1 MPSRLTVFL
10 SLPLDYLPYSE
21 SNSESDSESNSES
34 DYESDSKSIMSI
46 EKSQSWKSFFDCVER
61 KEEICCKKLIQLG
74 KTIHCIFAI
83 AQRWECNGYL
93 IGQTLGREICME
105 IHKKIKER
113 PSILDLFAPWLFSCE
128 LEDVKKRGEMHYAK
142 IFSFR
147 DTRVEAFGS
156 YRKKYTM
163 AEMQQHIRKE
173 LKKVL
178 EI

>member
-10 SLPLDYLPYSE
+10 SLPLNYLPYSE
-21 SNSESDSESNSES
+21 SDSESDFESNSES
-34 DYESDSKSIMSI
+34 GSRFIRSI
-46 EKSQSWKSFFDCVER
+46 EETQSWKSFFDSVER

-74 KTIHCIFAI
+74 KTIYCIFAI
-83 AQRWECNGYL
+83 AQNWEYNGYL

-113 PSILDLFAPWLFSCE
+113 QSILDLFAPWLFSCE
-128 LEDVKKRGEMHYAK
+128 LEHVKKRGEMNYVK

-147 DTRVEAFGS
+147 DTRVEAFGW

-173 LKKVL
+173 LMKVL

>member
-10 SLPLDYLPYSE
+10 PLPLNDLPY
-21 SNSESDSESNSES
+21 SESDSESDFESNSES
-34 DYESDSKSIMSI
+34 GSRFIRSI
-46 EKSQSWKSFFDCVER
+46 EETQSWKSFFDSVER
-61 KEEICCKKLIQLG
+61 KEDVCCKKLIQLG
-74 KTIHCIFAI
+74 KKIYVIFAI
-83 AQRWECNGYL
+83 AQKWECNGYL
-93 IGQTLGREICME
+93 IGQTLGGKICME

-147 DTRVEAFGS
+147 DTRVEAFGW

-173 LKKVL
+173 LMKVL